1 MMESHTS
8 SGSLKTDDDITD
20 SIFCIDAFIKFDS
33 QMNLS
38 GISGK
43 NRKCVFE
50 L

>member
-1 MMESHTS
+1 MESHTN
-8 SGSLKTDDDITD
+8 SGSLKTDDDITN
-20 SIFCIDAFIKFDS
+20 SILCIAAFIKSDS